1 MIRSRSG
8 TRRSAPPDA
17 GRGIRVLLY
26 HRILPE
32 KTPGSPEIKFTFERQ
47 FRGQL
52 RLLERWGFTP
62 VTFNDY
68 RLIVEG
74 ELISP
79 RKPIILTFDDGYK
92 DTYEIAAPILLE
104 FGMSAVVFVLGD
116 RTVPTNSWDAGL
128 NVPQVELLNDQNLLE
143 LHQMGFEIG
152 SHSLTHARLTMLPR
166 EDAWHEIQRSRV
178 LLEIT
183 LNAPVK
189 TFAYPYGLVNRTLK
203 EMVAAAGFL
212 QACGVWSGPSRF
224 QADPFEIRRIE
235 ITHSTGLPEFGV
247 KVLGPYPALRT
258 IRARTRIILAGRHQP
273 AHASQMKTL
282 LLVSAGLGW
291 PDRGGFEM
299 REASDMFPRTLPL
312 LESLNA
318 DVLDERFLKA
328 APRRRSAAYRL
339 TGINIAQVLE
349 AFAVRK
355 NYDAI
360 VSWGEHLGLP
370 LAALLRLTRSH
381 TPHVAIFSW
390 ISKPKKAHIL
400 RMVHPAIDRIIL
412 MSSAQADFGRSKL
425 HIPPSKIA
433 LLRWPVDQKFW
444 RPLGGPQDMI
454 CSAGR
459 EMRDYATFVE
469 ALRTLDIPCHIA
481 AGGQLSVGKDD
492 SWKETLGKD
501 GSLPPN
507 VTAGPMNFSDLRN
520 LYNRSRFFVMPLLET
535 ETDNGTTSILEAM
548 SMGKAVICS
557 RVSGQRDVIQEGITG
572 IFVPPGDPAA
582 LREAIRY
589 LWSNPDIAAE
599 MGARAREHIE
609 RFHAYD
615 GWVTDVQRVII
626 DAIAQR
632 GSMEADKMRRPL
644 AAPAEEPDAV
654 SGSPVLNASE

>member
-1 MIRSRSG
+1 MVPSLHEIGG
-8 TRRSAPPDA
+8 TRRSAPQDA

-32 KTPGSPEIKFTFERQ
+32 RMPGVREVKFTLERQ

-62 VTFNDY
+62 VTFDDY
-68 RLIVEG
+68 RLILNG
-74 ELISP
+74 DLISP
-79 RKPIILTFDDGYK
+79 RKPIILTFDDGYR

-116 RTVPTNSWDAGL
+116 RTVRTNSWDEGL
-128 NVPQVELLNDQNLLE
+128 NVPQVGLLSDQNLLE
-143 LHQMGFEIG
+143 LRQMGFEIG
-152 SHSLTHARLTMLPR
+152 SHSLTHARLTALPK

-183 LNAPVK
+183 LNAPVR
-189 TFAYPYGLVNRTLK
+189 TFAYPYGLVNGTLK

-224 QADPFEIRRIE
+224 PADPFEIRRIE
-235 ITHSTGLPEFGV
+235 INNSTGFTEFGI

-258 IRARTRIILAGRHQP
+258 IRARMRTVLSRGLRP
-273 AHASQMKTL
+273 AHASQMKTV

-291 PDRGGFEM
+291 PDRAGFEV
-299 REASDMFPRTLPL
+299 REASDTFPRILPL
-312 LESLNA
+312 LERLNA
-318 DVLDERFLKA
+318 DVLDERFLSR

-339 TGINIAQVLE
+339 TGTTLAQVFE
-349 AFAVRK
+349 AFAVRHR
-355 NYDAI
+355 YDAI

-370 LAALLRLTRSH
+370 LAALMRLLRSH

-390 ISKPKKAHIL
+390 ISKPKKAHLL

-412 MSSAQADFGRSKL
+412 MSSAQAAFATKNL
-425 HIPPSKIA
+425 HIPASKIA

-444 RPLGGPQDMI
+444 RPLGGTQEMI

-459 EMRDYATFVE
+459 EMRDYATLVD

-492 SWKETLGKD
+492 SWKEALGKD
-501 GSLPPN
+501 ASLPPN
-507 VTAGPMNFSDLRN
+507 VTAGPMDFNDLRN

-572 IFVPPGDPAA
+572 IFVPPGDAGA
-582 LREAIRY
+582 LREAIQY

-615 GWVTDVQRVII
+615 GWVADVQRVIT
-626 DAIAQR
+626 DAI
-632 GSMEADKMRRPL
+632 GRRRIT
-644 AAPAEEPDAV
+644 
-654 SGSPVLNASE
+654 